1 MLPRQTAMVVLGT
14 HARQGEAALEAT
26 RQSKE
31 QSQQQTRM
39 VETGMTHAAGS
50 IAAAVLISRILGVGR
65 EMVLA
70 RYFGAGLFTDAF
82 LVAYRVPNLLRDLFA
97 EGALTAAFVPTFIR
111 SLTQDGKEQ
120 AWLLANRVL
129 STLLVVLGALTLV
142 FFFGARGF
150 VYLLAARYAAIPE
163 KFELTVQLT
172 RIMSPFLLC
181 VSLAAVGMGLLN
193 ACGSFFIPAMASSA
207 FNVCC
212 ILAGIFL
219 SPVMPH
225 WGLDPIISM
234 AIGALIGGVSQFLV
248 MMPSAYAFGFRY
260 RFALDFRDPTL
271 RHMISLMIPA
281 VVGLSATQINITV
294 DCQIAAIYGNGPVSW
309 LNYGFRL
316 VQFPIGVFGI
326 AIATATM
333 AKVSYYA
340 AQKAQDR
347 LHNTVDS
354 SLRLAAC
361 LTFPATVGL
370 IIFRREIVQLIY
382 EGGSFLP
389 VHTLKTS
396 QVVFFYALGMFSYS
410 AVKILVPVFYAL
422 NDTRTPVRLSL
433 VAVVAKIA
441 LNLALIIPLGFLGLA
456 LATTVAS
463 WLNFGM
469 LLKHLRRHG
478 GRRWS
483 LRVFGTYVRIALASL
498 AMGLLALL
506 VFHAGGF
513 LFPVSGD
520 LSLAVRLGVAILF
533 SLASLFPLLRMFKV
547 EEGSQLFQM
556 VGTLIKKL

>member
-1 MLPRQTAMVVLGT
+1 MVVLGT
-14 HARQGEAALEAT
+14 HARQGEAALETT

-31 QSQQQTRM
+31 QSQEQTRM

-129 STLLVVLGALTLV
+129 SALLVVLGALTLI

-150 VYLLAARYAAIPE
+150 VYLLAAKYAAIPE

-181 VSLAAVGMGLLN
+181 VSLASVGMGLLN

-219 SPVMPH
+219 SPVMPY
-225 WGLDPIISM
+225 WGLDPIVSM
-234 AIGALIGGVSQFLV
+234 AIGALMGGMSQFLV
-248 MMPSAYAFGFRY
+248 MMPSAYAYGFRY
-260 RFALDFRDPTL
+260 RFALDFRDPAL
-271 RHMISLMIPA
+271 RHMISLMVPA

-294 DCQIAAIYGNGPVSW
+294 DYQIAAIYGNGPVSW

-333 AKVSYYA
+333 ARVSYYA
-340 AQKAQDR
+340 AQEARER
-347 LHNTVDS
+347 LHKTVDS

-389 VHTLKTS
+389 VHALKTS

-422 NDTRTPVRLSL
+422 NDTATPVRLSL

-441 LNLALIIPLGFLGLA
+441 LNLVLIIPLGFLGLA

-478 GRRWS
+478 RRRWS
-483 LRVFGTYVRIALASL
+483 IGVLGTYVRIALASL
-498 AMGLLALL
+498 VMGLLALL
-506 VFHAGGF
+506 VFHASGF
-513 LFPVSGD
+513 LFPASGD
-520 LSLAVRLGVAILF
+520 FSLAVKLGIAILF
-533 SLASLFPLLRMFKV
+533 SLVSLFPLLRMFKV
-547 EEGSQLFQM
+547 EEGNQLFQM
-556 VGTLIKKL
+556 VGALIKKV